1 MAQNRLNS
9 HRIGLAL
16 GSGAARGLA
25 HIGVLRVLEQEKIP
39 IHCIA
44 GTSIGALI
52 GAWYAAGVS
61 VTQMEE
67 VASNVDW
74 QQLLGLI
81 DPIIP
86 TSGLIDGKKVARFI
100 SELLPVETFEE
111 LRVPLA
117 VVATDVETGEML
129 IIRRGLL
136 REALRAAISFPGI
149 FTPVSFSG
157 RFLVDGGL
165 CNPVPVDVAREI
177 GADRVIGVCAIPE
190 VEKRFQE
197 ACLPSKP
204 QPEPKKNLLFDFFNS
219 KVVENIL
226 RDIWQ
231 PSGNGHQEKP
241 HHGQEKDRKPPG
253 LLSIFAQCIA
263 IMENEINRLR
273 LSRDEADLLIRPQLT
288 GITLLEFHKAEQA
301 IQAGVQA
308 VQEKL
313 AEIRSLCAH

>member
-1 MAQNRLNS
+1 MAQNRLHD

-25 HIGVLRVLEQEKIP
+25 HIGVLRVLEQENIP

-61 VTQMEE
+61 VAQMEE
-67 VASNVDW
+67 VARNVDW

-111 LRVPLA
+111 LRIPLA

-129 IIRRGLL
+129 IIKRGLL

-197 ACLPSKP
+197 ACLLSEP
-204 QPEPKKNLLFDFFNS
+204 QPEPQKNFLFDFFNS

-231 PSGNGHQEKP
+231 PNGKGHQEKP
-241 HHGQEKDRKPPG
+241 RPGPDKGRKPPG
-253 LLSIFAQCIA
+253 LLKIFAQCIA

-273 LSRDEADLLIRPQLT
+273 LSRDEADLLIRPQLN

-301 IQAGVQA
+301 IQAGIDA
-308 VQEKL
+308 AQERL
-313 AEIRSLCAH
+313 AGIRSLYAH